1 MTEEQGWKHSED
13 QRAIAL
19 TAESM
24 RAMAHPVRLQVVGLL
39 RKHGPSTATRLA
51 AELGLNSGATSYH
64 LRQLAAAG
72 FVEEDESRGNARER
86 WWRSAHRITLWTVDD
101 MADDQLGEA
110 AGYLRS
116 VLAAH
121 TLAAQRSLDAFEVMP
136 REWRKAL
143 NLSDLV
149 LQLTPA
155 EAERL
160 SGELGEVIRRYRWVG
175 AEGPVPEGSEQVS
188 VVVHVLPDV
197 SEDTDEGGTA

>member
-13 QRAIAL
+13 QRAVAL
-19 TAESM
+19 TAETM
-24 RAMAHPVRLQVVGLL
+24 RAMAHPVRLRVVGLL
-39 RKHGPSTATRLA
+39 RKYGPSTATRLA
-51 AELGLNSGATSYH
+51 AELGINSGATSYH

-72 FVEEDESRGNARER
+72 FVEEDEGRGNARER
-86 WWRSAHRITLWTVDD
+86 WWRSAHRLTVWSVDD
-101 MADDQLGEA
+101 VPDEELGDA

-121 TLAAQRSLDAFEVMP
+121 TLAAQRTLDAFETMP
-136 REWRKAL
+136 RDWRKAV
-143 NLSDLV
+143 NLSDLA

-155 EAERL
+155 DAERL
-160 SGELGEVIRRYRWVG
+160 SGELSEVIRRYRWVG

-197 SEDTDEGGTA
+197 RDDTDDRGTT